1 MKGKI
6 LVADDLECSRGIL
19 RLLLRHD
26 YDVVEAADGFEAVD
40 ALKRFGSAIVCI
52 LLDIKMPGMDGYGV
66 MDYVR
71 DAGLADQVP
80 VIALT
85 AISDPQGHIRCF
97 RSGAADV
104 IEKPFDEELL
114 RYKVDWNIRRFRRL
128 SGCGADRSDRSAS
141 SARPRVENAV
151 TRHLRETYGLDTPE
165 EVADMYK
172 SFLETFEKCMNR
184 LLEQAE
190 EPDMKSI
197 RDVTHDI
204 FGFALSAGALDLD
217 DLARM
222 LNTCA
227 KAGDAVAVRA
237 GIRRIVELRKCY

>member
-26 YDVVEAADGFEAVD
+26 YDIVEAADGFEAVD
-40 ALKRFGSAIVCI
+40 ALKRHGEAIVCV

-66 MDYVR
+66 MDYMR
-71 DAGLADQVP
+71 DAGLDDKVP

-85 AISDPQGHIRCF
+85 AISDPQGLIRCF

-104 IEKPFDEELL
+104 IEKPFNEELL
-114 RYKVDWNIRRFRRL
+114 SYKIDWNIQRFRRL
-128 SGCGADRSDRSAS
+128 GGAAAGNSDQPDP

-151 TRHLRETYGLDTPE
+151 TRHLRETFGLDTPE
-165 EVADMYK
+165 EVDDMYK
-172 SFLETFEKCMNR
+172 SFLKTFESCVER
-184 LLEQAE
+184 LLEQVE
-190 EPDMKSI
+190 NPDMQAI

-204 FGFALSAGALDLD
+204 FGFARSSGALDLD
-217 DLARM
+217 DLARL

-237 GIRRIVELRKCY
+237 GIRRIADLRKCY